1 MTEHWHKLPREAM
14 VSFPCR
20 SPSAAWTW
28 AWAPCSECPCWRM
41 GWNRWIQNSQPAS
54 AVLRF
59 CLPRFDVFFHYNTDK
74 RLIY

>member
-28 AWAPCSECPCWRM
+28 AWAPCSECPCWTR
-41 GWNRWIQNSQPAS
+41 GGPDGPEGFSHSVI
-54 AVLRF
+54 L
-59 CLPRFDVFFHYNTDK
+59 
-74 RLIY
+74 